1 MTDVTITGPAA
12 TSTTTAKAGT
22 VIVQSR
28 GTFLKLMDSQGNN
41 IEEVHFESVYPGEI
55 PRQQIFTIGNYGTG
69 STDILI
75 DTRASETNP
84 LGLDLETYLST
95 FLSLDGIVYTPSLE
109 FSIGSNTIQ
118 EFYVKYQ
125 PPSTSTPGEKQW
137 KLHVEIPD
145 TEETPTVENNF
156 FVTSTSPDPLT
167 NVEAT
172 IIIPYVEDVMRPD
185 FGDIRFFDGTTELGY
200 YIWEKTDGV
209 SATFIILIPNLPGS
223 ATPLEIT
230 VYAGNPDA
238 ITTSDPLDVY
248 LFFDDFQGDTIN
260 ATKWPSGSGTRS
272 VSDGILTL
280 TNGTLTFAGTWTP
293 PFTLELGI
301 HEYIGQNDWRAMG
314 INHEGQS
321 WDPAYWLGYY
331 ITNGTHYLQ
340 SNGCTNVIREL
351 TYPTVLEMRMESKDV
366 YKNYHEGELYQ
377 EATARNYST
386 PLTLYLWAGNYRTS
400 TMKLDYVIIHHL
412 QTHVPEVGSLKLWEQ
427 VKLDAEIKAGLI
439 YKSKYLPGITPE
451 IKHGL
456 RIDGHYY
463 E

>member
-12 TSTTTAKAGT
+12 TATITTPVGE
-22 VIVQSR
+22 VITQSR
-28 GTFLKLMDSQGNN
+28 GTFLKLMDSQGIR
-41 IEEVHFESVYPGEI
+41 IEEVHFESVFPGEM
-55 PRQQIFTIGNYGTG
+55 PWQQIFTIGNYGTG

-75 DTRASETNP
+75 DTRASETNQQ
-84 LGLDLETYLST
+84 GLDLETYLST
-95 FLSLDGIVYTPSLE
+95 FLSLDGIIYTPSLE
-109 FSIGSNTIQ
+109 FSIGANATQ

-125 PPSTSTPGEKQW
+125 PPSTATPGEKQW
-137 KLHVEIPD
+137 KLHVEIPE
-145 TEETPTVENNF
+145 TEETPTVSNNF
-156 FVTSTSPDPLT
+156 LVTSTHTEPLT

-172 IIIPYVEDVMRPD
+172 IIIPYVADVMRPD
-185 FGDIRFFDGTTELGY
+185 FGDIRFFNGTTELGY
-200 YIWEKTDGV
+200 YIWSKTDGV
-209 SATFIILIPNLPGS
+209 SATFVMRIPYLPGS

-238 ITTSDPLDVY
+238 TTTSNPLDVY

-260 ATKWPSGSGTRS
+260 TTKWPNGSGAS

-293 PFTLELGI
+293 PFGLELGI
-301 HEYIGQNDWRAMG
+301 HEYIGQTDWRAMG
-314 INHEGQS
+314 INHAGQS

-331 ITNGTHYLQ
+331 VSNGTHYLQ
-340 SNGCTNVIREL
+340 SNGCTSVTREL

-366 YKNYHEGELYQ
+366 YKNYHNGELYQ
-377 EATARNYST
+377 EATGRNYST
-386 PLTLYLWAGNYRTS
+386 PLTLYLYAGWYRNS

-427 VKLDAEIKAGLI
+427 VKIDAEIKAGLI

-451 IKHGL
+451 VKHGL
-456 RIDGHYY
+456 KIGNYFYD
-463 E
+463 